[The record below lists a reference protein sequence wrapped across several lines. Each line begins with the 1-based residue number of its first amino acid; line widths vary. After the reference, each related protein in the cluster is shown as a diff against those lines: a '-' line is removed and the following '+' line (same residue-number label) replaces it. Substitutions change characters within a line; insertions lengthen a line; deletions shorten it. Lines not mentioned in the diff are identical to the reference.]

1 MTPPNSYRGLVAQA
15 IGGNAVLLALVGVG
29 SWLTPSWGPPAV
41 IGPVAA
47 VAVYNGLMA
56 WRVQRSLQFLGRLA
70 RSLADP
76 LDYNIPSVTP
86 DLPQE
91 VVDVAA
97 DMTRAAQPPRVLA
110 PAGALGKTELMAVI
124 NSMSEGLIIYDRQM
138 NVLLLN
144 PALAQL
150 LIPQNPAATGRLVAN
165 PHDRIFFERAV
176 DKEAVA
182 DIWRA
187 MQEQPELP
195 RTDIIDLAHP
205 EQVLKRY
212 CAPLLDETGE
222 RIGHVVLYHDVSAE
236 AAAERVRRE
245 FIADASHELR
255 TPVTSIKVLVES
267 LVDGAKDD
275 PDLVTSFCEDLL
287 VEADRLHQL
296 VNHLLDL
303 SRYEAGEEVL
313 RLTRVE
319 PYRLSET
326 VLATVGP
333 LARQRG
339 VTVVNEVLGDALPI
353 WADQVRVTQVLMN
366 LLTNAVKFTPADG
379 TVYLRLTCRS
389 DAAEWQVQDTGIGI
403 PGTDLPYVFDRF
415 YRVNRDRNR
424 SQGGSGLGLTIV
436 KRAVEAHGGRIWVD
450 SDRGGTTFTFTL
462 PNRPPAAEAPVS
474 GDAVPADG
482 AAADAGPV

>member
-1 MTPPNSYRGLVAQA
+1 MSAPSTYRGLVAQA
-15 IGGNAVLLALVGVG
+15 IGGNFVLLTLVGVG
-29 SWLTPSWGPPAV
+29 SVLAPSWGPPAV

-56 WRVQRSLQFLGRLA
+56 WRIQRSLQFLGRLA

-110 PAGALGKTELMAVI
+110 PAGVLGKTELMAVI

-138 NVLLLN
+138 HVMLLN

-150 LIPQNPAATGRLVAN
+150 LIPHNPAATGRLVAN

-176 DKEAVA
+176 DKETVTAV
-182 DIWRA
+182 WKA
-187 MQEQPELP
+187 MQEAPELP
-195 RTDIIDLAHP
+195 RTDIIELQHP

-222 RIGHVVLYHDVSAE
+222 RIGHVVLLHDVSTE

-255 TPVTSIKVLVES
+255 TPVTSIKVLLES

-275 PDLVTSFCEDLL
+275 PELVTTFCEDLL
-287 VEADRLHQL
+287 VEAERLHQL

-303 SRYEAGEEVL
+303 SRYEAGEETL

-319 PYRLSET
+319 PFRLSES

-339 VTVVNEVLGDALPI
+339 IMLVNEVGSETPPI
-353 WADQVRVTQVLMN
+353 WADHVRLTQVLMN
-366 LLTNAVKFTPADG
+366 LLTNAVKFTPAEG
-379 TVYLRLTCRS
+379 NVFLRLS
-389 DAAEWQVQDTGIGI
+389 WSKDGAEWQVQDTGIGI
-403 PGTDLPYVFDRF
+403 PTNDLPYVFDRF
-415 YRVNRDRNR
+415 YRVNRDRAR
-424 SQGGSGLGLTIV
+424 AQGGSGLGLTIV
-436 KRAVEAHGGRIWVD
+436 KRAIEAHGGRIWVD
-450 SDRGGTTFTFTL
+450 SDGGGTTFTFIL
-462 PNRPPAAEAPVS
+462 PNVAPATDPAS
-474 GDAVPADG
+474 TGGAVPADG
-482 AAADAGPV
+482 AAADA

>member
-1 MTPPNSYRGLVAQA
+1 MTSPSSYRGLVAQA
-15 IGGNAVLLALVGVG
+15 FGGNAVLLALVGVG
-29 SWLTPSWGPPAV
+29 SFLAPSWGPPVV

-47 VAVYNGLMA
+47 VAVFNGLMA

-110 PAGALGKTELMAVI
+110 PAGTLGKTELMAVI
-124 NSMSEGLIIYDRQM
+124 NSMSEGLIIYDRSM

-150 LIPQNPAATGRLVAN
+150 LIPHNPAATGRLVAN

-176 DKEAVA
+176 DKGVVET
-182 DIWRA
+182 IWQA
-187 MQEQPELP
+187 MQESPERP
-195 RTDIIDLAHP
+195 RTDIIELHHP
-205 EQVLKRY
+205 AQVLKRY

-222 RIGHVVLYHDVSAE
+222 RTGHVVLYHDVSAE
-236 AAAERVRRE
+236 ASAERVRRE

-275 PDLVTSFCEDLL
+275 PELVTTFCEDLL

-303 SRYEAGEEVL
+303 SRYEAGEEVIRPS
-313 RLTRVE
+313 RLNPRQ
-319 PYRLSET
+319 LCET

-339 VTVVNEVLGDALPI
+339 VTVVNEIGGDTPAI
-353 WADQVRVTQVLMN
+353 WADNVRLTQVLMN

-379 TVYLRLTCRS
+379 TVYLRMS
-389 DAAEWQVQDTGIGI
+389 WSADVVEWQVQDTGIGI
-403 PGTDLPYVFDRF
+403 PADDVPYVFDRF

-436 KRAVEAHGGRIWVD
+436 KRAIEAHGGRIWVE
-450 SDRGGTTFTFTL
+450 SGSGGTTFTFTL
-462 PNRPPAAEAPVS
+462 PSAPAAKSPSVC
-474 GDAVPADG
+474 DAIPADG
-482 AAADAGPV
+482 AAADA